1 MKSLLR
7 YFKLEVQSESFSN
20 GSVSY
25 MKCYQVRPVRKVEN
39 KKKYIYFFC
48 WIYRRRYVYVCE
60 KKMAGFGGVIC
71 LGLKKEVI
79 GCKRKSCNGLFEVSY
94 F

>member
-7 YFKLEVQSESFSN
+7 YLKLEVQSESFSN

-39 KKKYIYFFC
+39 RKKIYIFSVGY
-48 WIYRRRYVYVCE
+48 
-60 KKMAGFGGVIC
+60 
-71 LGLKKEVI
+71 I
-79 GCKRKSCNGLFEVSY
+79 GEGMYMHVRKNQPDLEG
-94 F
+94 

>member
-7 YFKLEVQSESFSN
+7 YLKLEVQSESFSN

-39 KKKYIYFFC
+39 RKKYIFFLL
-48 WIYRRRYVYVCE
+48 
-60 KKMAGFGGVIC
+60 VI
-71 LGLKKEVI
+71 
-79 GCKRKSCNGLFEVSY
+79 
-94 F
+94 